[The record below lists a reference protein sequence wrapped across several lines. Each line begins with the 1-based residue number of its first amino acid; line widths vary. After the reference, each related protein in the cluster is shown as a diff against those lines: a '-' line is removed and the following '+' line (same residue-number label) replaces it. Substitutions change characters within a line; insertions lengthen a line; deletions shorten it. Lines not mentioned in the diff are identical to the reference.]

1 MFYCSGNYYGLWVL
15 SLWIA
20 LFCFI
25 DYEWFHY
32 ELHCLV
38 GYGEVAYSH
47 PWVNSSLGE
56 AAAPGLQTPS
66 ARADK
71 PLAPAR
77 HVGLQAPGCRHMAL
91 RLPWT
96 LALAL
101 GPASGLTLLGPSSG
115 PTPHGS
121 CVRTHFAWVLHK
133 DPMILGPESGPISLR
148 SYLGPKSLGFFV
160 RIQFSLVLLF
170 VL

>member
-1 MFYCSGNYYGLWVL
+1 MRLHTRTPGSTLVWVR
-15 SLWIA
+15 
-20 LFCFI
+20 
-25 DYEWFHY
+25 
-32 ELHCLV
+32 
-38 GYGEVAYSH
+38 
-47 PWVNSSLGE
+47 
-56 AAAPGLQTPS
+56 LQP
-66 ARADK
+66 
-71 PLAPAR
+71 
-77 HVGLQAPGCRHMAL
+77 PGCRHLVRGLTSPWRPHATWGCTPRGAAGP
-91 RLPWT
+91 RLQTHGAEAAWT

-121 CVRTHFAWVLHK
+121 YVRTHFAWVLHK

>member
-1 MFYCSGNYYGLWVL
+1 VFYCSGNYYGLWVL

-20 LFCFI
+20 LFCII
-25 DYEWFHY
+25 DYEWFHC

-38 GYGEVAYSH
+38 GNGEIAYSH

-56 AAAPGLQTPS
+56 AAAPGLQTPG
-66 ARADK
+66 ARANK
-71 PLAPAR
+71 PWAPAR
-77 HVGLQAPGCRHMAL
+77 HVVLQAPGCRRIAL
-91 RLPWT
+91 RLPWM

-101 GPASGLTLLGPSSG
+101 GPASGLLGPSSG

-121 CVRTHFAWVLHK
+121 YVRTHFAWVLHNK
-133 DPMILGPESGPISLR
+133 DPMILGPDSGPISLG
-148 SYLGPKSLGFFV
+148 SYLGSKSLGSFV